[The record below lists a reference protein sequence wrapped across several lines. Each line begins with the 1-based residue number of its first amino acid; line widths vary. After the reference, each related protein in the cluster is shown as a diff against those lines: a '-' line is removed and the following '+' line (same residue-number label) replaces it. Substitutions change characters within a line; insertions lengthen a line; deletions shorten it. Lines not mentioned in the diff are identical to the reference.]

1 MFTNLCLVLLLLFAD
16 SPVPKFLF
24 QLKKKKTREKS
35 RKRSDKV
42 QFGRW
47 RDSFNSALCSLLSW
61 STLFQFPV
69 GLLAQLVECCTGIAE
84 VMGSN
89 PVQAWIFFRP
99 YFHYCLGSAHYCEDH
114 FHSHNHPILH
124 DIDSKRYSS
133 FCFQD
138 HNLHPQVTG
147 FLQAFFFCALRW
159 VFFKIISSIKR
170 GYVYPK
176 VM

>member
-1 MFTNLCLVLLLLFAD
+1 MFANLCLVLLLLFAD
-16 SPVPKFLF
+16 SPVPKFHF

-69 GLLAQLVECCTGIAE
+69 GLLAQLVERCTSIAE

-99 YFHYCLGSAHYCEDH
+99 YFHYCLSSAHYCEDH
-114 FHSHNHPILH
+114 FHSHNYPILH